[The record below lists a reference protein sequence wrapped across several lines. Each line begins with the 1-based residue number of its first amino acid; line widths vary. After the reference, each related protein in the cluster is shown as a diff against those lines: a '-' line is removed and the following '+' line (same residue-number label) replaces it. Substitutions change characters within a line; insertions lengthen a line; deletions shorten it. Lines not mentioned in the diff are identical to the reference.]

1 MSYVPNK
8 EETSEGYWI
17 NLPATEKDNYV
28 TFHKTAFEED
38 LKHAEKNVMDFPR
51 WSIIS
56 GYYCMHDLTK
66 LFLAEQFNAKI
77 ASPEIHAKTI
87 AALENFLKE
96 DEVKKKLLELL
107 KEAKSIFYSA
117 ERLKER
123 TLPLLLKRGRQER
136 GRAQYY
142 SEDYS
147 KEAKVNS
154 QKAVYF
160 LETIVKPYVKL
171 MQGLMR

>member
-1 MSYVPNK
+1 MSDMPNK
-8 EETSEGYWI
+8 EEASGMYWI
-17 NLPATEKDNYV
+17 TLPATEKENYIA
-28 TFHKTAFEED
+28 FHKAAFEDD
-38 LKHAEKNVMDFPR
+38 LKHAEKNSLEFPR
-51 WSIIS
+51 WGIIS

-66 LFLAEQFNAKI
+66 LFLAEHFNVKI
-77 ASPEIHAKTI
+77 ASPEIHGKTI
-87 AALENFLKE
+87 AALEHFLKE
-96 DEVKKKLLELL
+96 DEVKKRLLELL
-107 KEAKSIFYSA
+107 KEAKDIFYSA

-147 KEAKVNS
+147 KAAKVNS

-160 LETIVKPYVKL
+160 LETIVKPYAKL